1 MSAEKAEFT
10 LPEWVKACL
19 VLPPLAVIGVF
30 LVPMLVTDTFN
41 DLRATLTTDYS
52 NHEVVEARVVST
64 ETHGYPSNATHVW
77 VNYEADG
84 QVFDR
89 VPVGNA
95 EITTGEN
102 GGRVVEL
109 LVHPDDPSDVVTRGE
124 VDGFYWHLG
133 AALLMAA
140 LFAVLLA
147 CMVGLGVQ
155 ELRKYRGAQ
164 RAAEAGETGEGP
176 G

>member
-19 VLPPLAVIGVF
+19 ALPPLAVIGVC
-30 LVPMLVTDTFN
+30 LVPVLVMDTFN

-64 ETHGYPSNATHVW
+64 EARGAPSNATHVW
-77 VNYEADG
+77 VDYEADG

-89 VPVGNA
+89 VWVGDA

-124 VDGFYWHLG
+124 VDGVYWHLG
-133 AALLMAA
+133 AALFMVA
-140 LFAVLLA
+140 LFAVLLVCTA
-147 CMVGLGVQ
+147 GIGVQ
-155 ELRKYRGAQ
+155 RLRQYRAQ